1 MMKKIKIMADS
12 TCDLSNDLISKHDIP
27 IIPFYVT
34 IGEEKYRDEEK
45 ELTTERLYQYV
56 DKYGELPKTS
66 APTPADYDEFF
77 RSYIEQG
84 YELIYFCLSSHFSSG
99 YQNACLAAKNFPEG
113 QVEVVDSRNLSTGIG
128 LLVMKAVDYLN
139 EGKDKTYIINKLN
152 EIIPKVKT
160 RFIIDN
166 LDFLYKGGRCTSLQ
180 RFLGSM
186 LKFKIEIKVADGK
199 MDVASHVRG
208 SKEKA
213 LNKLLKN
220 VETDLDNIDTSR
232 IFITHSMEDKG
243 AEYLSEQLK
252 NKIGLENVIV
262 TNAGNVISSH
272 CGPGTI
278 GVLYITTN

>member
-1 MMKKIKIMADS
+1 MKKIKVLADS
-12 TCDLSNDLISKHDIP
+12 TCDLSTDLISKYDIP
-27 IIPFYVT
+27 IIPYYVT
-34 IGEEKYRDEEK
+34 IAEEKYRDEEK
-45 ELTTERLYQYV
+45 ELRTESLYQYV

-66 APTPADYDEFF
+66 APSPADYNNFF
-77 RSYIEQG
+77 SSYVEQG
-84 YELIYFCLSSHFSSG
+84 YELIYICLSSHFSSG
-99 YQNACLAAKNFPEG
+99 YQNACLAAKNYPAG
-113 QVEVVDSRNLSTGIG
+113 QVEVIDSLNLSTGIG

-139 EGKDKTYIINKLN
+139 EGKDKTYIINKLK
-152 EIIPKVKT
+152 ELIPQVKT

-186 LKFKIEIKVADGK
+186 LKFKIEIKVVNGK
-199 MDVASHVRG
+199 MDVASRIRG

-213 LNKLLKN
+213 LNKLLRN
-220 VETDLDNIDTSR
+220 IETDLDNMDSSR
-232 IFITHSMEDKG
+232 IFITHSLENKG
-243 AEYLSEQLK
+243 AELLSEHIS
-252 NKIGLENVIV
+252 NKFGFNNVMV

>member
-99 YQNACLAAKNFPEG
+99 YQNACLAAK
-113 QVEVVDSRNLSTGIG
+113 
-128 LLVMKAVDYLN
+128 
-139 EGKDKTYIINKLN
+139 
-152 EIIPKVKT
+152 
-160 RFIIDN
+160 
-166 LDFLYKGGRCTSLQ
+166 TSL
-180 RFLGSM
+180 
-186 LKFKIEIKVADGK
+186 
-199 MDVASHVRG
+199 
-208 SKEKA
+208 KA
-213 LNKLLKN
+213 RLRLWTPGIFPQVSVYLL
-220 VETDLDNIDTSR
+220 
-232 IFITHSMEDKG
+232 
-243 AEYLSEQLK
+243 
-252 NKIGLENVIV
+252 
-262 TNAGNVISSH
+262 
-272 CGPGTI
+272 
-278 GVLYITTN
+278 

>member
-1 MMKKIKIMADS
+1 
-12 TCDLSNDLISKHDIP
+12 
-27 IIPFYVT
+27 
-34 IGEEKYRDEEK
+34 
-45 ELTTERLYQYV
+45 
-56 DKYGELPKTS
+56 
-66 APTPADYDEFF
+66 
-77 RSYIEQG
+77 
-84 YELIYFCLSSHFSSG
+84 
-99 YQNACLAAKNFPEG
+99 
-113 QVEVVDSRNLSTGIG
+113 
-128 LLVMKAVDYLN
+128 MKAVDYLN